1 MNTLPSYLW
10 IPVLTRKASQCTRI
24 KRLKCFSG
32 QKGYRVSQ
40 KHEKWSTIQPCN
52 PGDGLIPF
60 LLHQMP
66 GETLGKSCRDLFS
79 SPTWWQAQE
88 PVTSS
93 ARAMLTKKVKIVQ
106 CSEAVVWRTPR
117 KASTHIRKGDFC
129 SICLGCSN
137 LGSLWEQ
144 VGQGFGQPD
153 LVKDVPAD
161 VR

>member
-1 MNTLPSYLW
+1 MNTLSSHPQ
-10 IPVLTRKASQCTRI
+10 IPILTRTTSQCTRI
-24 KRLKCFSG
+24 KRLKPFSG
-32 QKGYRVSQ
+32 QKCYRVSW

-66 GETLGKSCRDLFS
+66 RKTLGESCRDLFR
-79 SPTWWQAQE
+79 SPTWWEAQE

-93 ARAMLTKKVKIVQ
+93 ARAMLTKKLKIVQ

-117 KASTHIRKGDFC
+117 KASTHIGKGDFC
-129 SICLGCSN
+129 SIYLGCSN
-137 LGSLWEQ
+137 LGSIWEQ
-144 VGQGFGQPD
+144 AGQGFEQPD